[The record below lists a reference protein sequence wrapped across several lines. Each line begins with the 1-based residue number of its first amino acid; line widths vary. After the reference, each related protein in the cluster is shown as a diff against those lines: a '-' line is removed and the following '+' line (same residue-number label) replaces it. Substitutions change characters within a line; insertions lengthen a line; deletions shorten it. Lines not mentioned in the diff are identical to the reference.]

1 MKSIFTALIA
11 TLVPLPLF
19 AATLSNPVP
28 GAGTTLEEFILLLLE
43 ILQLVLFPVLVV
55 CIIYAGFLMV
65 TAGGDEAQITK
76 SKTWIVWTLVGAAII
91 IGAKVIALFISGTVA
106 LF

>member
-1 MKSIFTALIA
+1 MTKILTPLITAFAPLSVFA
-11 TLVPLPLF
+11 T
-19 AATLSNPVP
+19 TLDNPVP

-43 ILQLVLFPVLVV
+43 IIQLVLFPVLVV
-55 CIIYAGFLMV
+55 CIIYAGFLMI

-76 SKTWIVWTLVGAAII
+76 SKTWIMWTIVGAAII
-91 IGAKVIALFISGTVA
+91 ISAKVIALFISGTIA